1 MNRFFFHPAVCFV
14 WRVALIFGWP
24 LAGAELPSP
33 WQHQDIGAVE
43 VKGDASYS
51 ASDRSFTIQGT
62 LDTWG
67 TNDGFHFVW
76 RQVRGDV
83 VLTARVVSVENT
95 FNHAKGGLM
104 FRESLDAGS
113 KHAEACVTPV
123 DGAQFLTRLETNGKT
138 TAAHTGLN
146 KEKFP
151 FYLKLERRGQVVGG
165 YESMDGVMWS
175 LIGSTNLAL
184 PDKIYIGL
192 VTSSH
197 QKSKLCEGKFDHIGL
212 VAGKP

>member
-1 MNRFFFHPAVCFV
+1 MKPLILLFCF
-14 WRVALIFGWP
+14 ALTFGSQ

-33 WQHQDIGAVE
+33 WQHQDVGPVE
-43 VKGDASYS
+43 LKGDASYS
-51 ASDRSFTIQGT
+51 AAEKSFIIKGT

-83 VLTARVVSVENT
+83 ELTARVVSIENT
-95 FNHAKGGLM
+95 FNHAKAGLM
-104 FRESLDAGS
+104 VRESLDAGS

-146 KEKFP
+146 KGKFP
-151 FYLKLERRGQVVGG
+151 YYLKLTRAGQTVSG
-165 YESMDGVMWS
+165 YESMDGVQWT
-175 LIGSTNLAL
+175 LIGSTNIAL
-184 PDKIYIGL
+184 PDKIYLGL

-197 QKSKLCEGKFDHIGL
+197 QKTTLCTGKLDQVGL
-212 VAGKP
+212 KATTP